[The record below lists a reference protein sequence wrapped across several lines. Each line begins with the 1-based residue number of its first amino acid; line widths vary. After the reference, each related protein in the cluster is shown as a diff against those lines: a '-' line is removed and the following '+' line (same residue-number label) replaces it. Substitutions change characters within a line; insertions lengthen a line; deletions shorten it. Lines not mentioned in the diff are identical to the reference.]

1 MNANDN
7 LLFASILVLLG
18 VAGGCTSMRTVD
30 HTHEETEHAVEVGD
44 TVRIVTHAGQRIE
57 FEVTAIDRDTV
68 TGVRRKKTGRVVTG
82 YEIDPADRELPDETL
97 RVPLDDVVTV
107 QVREL
112 DGWKVAVLVGSTVGV
127 LWLIGFLMATALVGP
142 FML

>member
-7 LLFASILVLLG
+7 LLFASMLVLLG
-18 VAGGCTSMRTVD
+18 VAGGCSSMRTVD

-82 YEIDPADRELPDETL
+82 YEFDPADEELPDETL
-97 RVPLDDVVTV
+97 RVPLDDVARL

-112 DGWKVAVLVGSTVGV
+112 EGWKVAAVVGSTFGV
-127 LWLIGFLMATALVGP
+127 LWLIESMLISFLIVAAL
-142 FML
+142 